1 MQIVCA
7 AYHQQYILCMYVY
20 YTEGWM
26 RLAARP
32 SYTIATTAAASFY
45 IFIVNI
51 LPIIWCAQMNN
62 KAYRVYIYLYSV
74 HHWKH
79 RNMYPCIKQYIYN
92 TYIHTYSHAHGG
104 HTKFAD
110 RQKKCEKKL
119 RRRRRSAMQN
129 IRIGCEIKS
138 LAMHACAC
146 V

>member
-7 AYHQQYILCMYVY
+7 AYRTSTIYMYDV
-20 YTEGWM
+20 YTEEWM
-26 RLAARP
+26 SLAARP

-62 KAYRVYIYLYSV
+62 KAYRVYYIVCIYLYIV
-74 HHWKH
+74 PHWKH

-92 TYIHTYSHAHGG
+92 IYTHTYTIHTHMRIAGSQNLQIDKKKNAKKSCGG
-104 HTKFAD
+104 GAQCRTSESD
-110 RQKKCEKKL
+110 VKL
-119 RRRRRSAMQN
+119 
-129 IRIGCEIKS
+129 K
-138 LAMHACAC
+138 